1 MITER
6 GETATLSY
14 DASENILYFTFPH
27 TDGPS
32 GGAWGV
38 RLDTPEQIV
47 AHFDRCVSFWKRH
60 CAGRKVYCVV
70 DYDGIDVNVKY
81 TKVYA
86 TQLQRILDIS
96 VTVVRYGGS
105 SLQRTA
111 VRLANLKLHT
121 PSQLYAS
128 REEALHV
135 VRSLKS
141 GAMDLA
147 SAS

>member
-27 TDGPS
+27 
-32 GGAWGV
+32 V

-47 AHFDRCVSFWKRH
+47 GHFNRCVSFWKRY

-70 DYDGIDVNVKY
+70 DYDGIDVNVKH

-86 TQLQRILDIS
+86 SQLQRVMDMS
-96 VTVVRYGGS
+96 VTIVRYGGS

-121 PSQLYAS
+121 VSQLYAS

-141 GAMDLA
+141 GEIALA
-147 SAS
+147 SSP